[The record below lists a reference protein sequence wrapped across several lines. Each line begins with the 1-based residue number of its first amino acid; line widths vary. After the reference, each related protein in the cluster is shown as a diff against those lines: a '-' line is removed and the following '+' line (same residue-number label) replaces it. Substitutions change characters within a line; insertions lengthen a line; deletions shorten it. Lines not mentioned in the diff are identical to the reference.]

1 MPQNFNY
8 TIFDEPEQIVIKTD
22 LTEQK
27 DKACLTYKIAPY
39 QEEAIKALL
48 DDKYTLYLFCGGRES
63 GKSTIIYTFLEMIF
77 RNLHGSYYANILL
90 LRNTKDSAKKTIF
103 LNTVGK
109 ILSNLG
115 VKIEDFESRD
125 LSRGIVKINGHLIRI
140 DSFSFDYQNT
150 EKLKG
155 YEGVTHVIIEELAE
169 VPTPD
174 MFDQLY
180 KTINR
185 MVQVTGWQPVFSP
198 YTGEITGY
206 KPVKVERKG
215 KIICT
220 FNTPPKNHWLIE
232 RFYDLQDVDGL
243 EASGYQKLVPK
254 TGPIPGSNLKW
265 EDLPIF
271 YSFSTI
277 YDNTA
282 YIQKLQQDLGLQGY
296 KIHLFDNHE
305 KWKVI
310 DPYKYYTE
318 TLGLVGTGR
327 KGLVFNN
334 WQEISLQEYE
344 QITEPEFY
352 GIDFG
357 FSEDYTSVC
366 GVKYVPKKDVF
377 SKPKLYV
384 RPIIFSRGLLTSTLA
399 ALIKSKIDNWL
410 TAEFYSDHKPEAIAE
425 LEIEKINVRR
435 AIKGQNSKVP
445 SVLFLLNF
453 DIYYVDQEIEITK
466 PNGLLEKRKLVS
478 FELENYQWLVDKNGV
493 PTNEISDGNDHFLD
507 SVRYAVFTKLH
518 PQNQSATF
526 KLQPLWEA
534 FAQNK
539 I

>member
-1 MPQNFNY
+1 MLVADDYVITELQEELIIDTPK
-8 TIFDEPEQIVIKTD
+8 PEKQV
-22 LTEQK
+22 
-27 DKACLTYKIAPY
+27 LTYKIAPF

-48 DDKYTLYLFCGGRES
+48 SDKYTLYLFCGGRES
-63 GKSTIIYTFLEMIF
+63 GKSTIIYTFLEMVF
-77 RNLHGSYYANILL
+77 RNLHGNYYANILL
-90 LRNTKDSAKKTIF
+90 LRNTKDSAKKTVF

-109 ILSNLG
+109 ILNNLG
-115 VKIEDFESRD
+115 VKMEDFESRD
-125 LSRGIVKINGHLIRI
+125 LSRGIVKINGHLVRI
-140 DSFSFDYQNT
+140 DSLSFDYQNT

-185 MVQVTGWQPVFSP
+185 LVQVIGVEPVIDP
-198 YTGEITGY
+198 YTGETVEY
-206 KPVKVERKG
+206 KLAKFERKG

-220 FNTPPKNHWLIE
+220 FNTPAKNHWLIE
-232 RFYDLQDVDGL
+232 RFYNL
-243 EASGYQKLVPK
+243 EDTEFPGFQRLVPK
-254 TGPIPGSNLKW
+254 TGPIPNSNLRW

-282 YIQKLQQDLGLQGY
+282 YIQKLQQELGLEGW

-305 KWKVI
+305 KWKII
-310 DPYKYYTE
+310 DAYKYYTE
-318 TLGLVGTGR
+318 TLGLVGSGR
-327 KGLVFNN
+327 RGLVFTN
-334 WQEISLQEYE
+334 WQEISLEEYE
-344 QITEPEFY
+344 KVEAKEFF

-366 GVKYVPKKDVF
+366 GVKYVPKEDVF
-377 SKPKLYV
+377 GKPKLYV
-384 RPIIFSRGLLTSTLA
+384 RPVIYSRGLLTSTLA
-399 ALIKSKIDNWL
+399 SLIKAQIPNWQV
-410 TAEFYSDHKPEAIAE
+410 AEFYCDHKPEAIAE
-425 LEIEKINVRR
+425 LELEKINIQR
-435 AIKGQNSKVP
+435 AVKGQNSKTP

-453 DIYYVDQEIEITK
+453 DVYFVDKEIELTK
-466 PNGLLEKRKLVS
+466 PNGLLVKQKIVTY
-478 FELENYQWLVDKNGV
+478 ELENYHWLVDKNGE
-493 PTNEISDGNDHFLD
+493 PINEVSDGNDHFLD

-534 FAQNK
+534 FSKNL